1 MCLAKEIHM
10 HHPQATAPM
19 LLEPQL
25 KLATGAE
32 NAAIDAI
39 AIDF

>member
-1 MCLAKEIHM
+1 MH